1 MRVQPTIDRDKHRH
15 RHTMATSAATLN
27 TIINELLTAKPA
39 NFEDAIK
46 LLTEKGIKLPKALIE
61 VKPVKTPSI
70 FASKAAQDFAEAH
83 NVEIPEGFR
92 GSTVKFKIT
101 VGDLKKLKDPPVEKK
116 NISPS
121 AEKFVRDN
129 DLDITDFVGTGTDG
143 KIMLKDVK
151 ALKDLNDLSDSKKAP
166 DSPKAPGAPKKQKT
180 TERKFSA
187 AAAKAMKKYELD
199 ADDVA
204 EVNGTG
210 KNGEVTLSDIKDLI
224 EIFEA
229 ETESSSDED

>member
-1 MRVQPTIDRDKHRH
+1 
-15 RHTMATSAATLN
+15 MATSAATLN
-27 TIINELLTAKPA
+27 MIINELITAKPES
-39 NFEDAIK
+39 FEDAIN
-46 LLTEKGIKLPKALIE
+46 LLTEKGIKLPKALTE
-61 VKPVKTPSI
+61 VKTVKTPSI
-70 FASKAAQDFAEAH
+70 FASKAAQDFAEA
-83 NVEIPEGFR
+83 NDVEIPEGFK
-92 GSTVKFKIT
+92 GSTAKFKIT

-116 NISPS
+116 NLSPS

-151 ALKDLNDLSDSKKAP
+151 ALKDLIDIKSKSPPDSPKSSKNAP

-180 TERKFSA
+180 TERKFSV

-199 ADDVA
+199 ADDVTD
-204 EVNGTG
+204 VNGTG

-229 ETESSSDED
+229 ETESSSDEE